1 MSSSVL
7 NGVGE
12 WNNLN
17 LNYRINIFSKNYSW
31 FSRGVGGSCE
41 FCDKAHAL
49 PTSFYVQTFLGTFQ
63 WWWWWCVCV
72 GGSFQAADWGGDS
85 FFMSFT

>member
-7 NGVGE
+7 NRVGE

-31 FSRGVGGSCE
+31 FSRGVGE

-49 PTSFYVQTFLGTFQ
+49 STSFI
-63 WWWWWCVCV
+63 
-72 GGSFQAADWGGDS
+72 
-85 FFMSFT
+85 M

>member
-1 MSSSVL
+1 MSSRVL

-12 WNNLN
+12 WSNLN

-41 FCDKAHAL
+41 FCDKARAL
-49 PTSFYVQTFLGTFQ
+49 LTSLCPNISRDFH
-63 WWWWWCVCV
+63 WWWWCVC
-72 GGSFQAADWGGDS
+72 GGRGSFQAADWGGDS

>member
-1 MSSSVL
+1 MSSRVL

-17 LNYRINIFSKNYSW
+17 LNYRINIFSQNYSW

-49 PTSFYVQTFLGTFQ
+49 PTSLCPNISRDFH
-63 WWWWWCVCV
+63 WWWCVWRGGLFRLQIGV
-72 GGSFQAADWGGDS
+72 GTPFLCLALKE
-85 FFMSFT
+85 F